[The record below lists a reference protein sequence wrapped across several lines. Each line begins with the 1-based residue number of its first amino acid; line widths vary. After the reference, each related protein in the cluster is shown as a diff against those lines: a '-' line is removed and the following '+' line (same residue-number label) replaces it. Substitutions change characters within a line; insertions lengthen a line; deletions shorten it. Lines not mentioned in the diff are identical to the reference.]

1 MLGPLSRILDPH
13 VEQYLLVDDD
23 EHIID
28 EVRKHWMAVFWP
40 IVRLVLGILG
50 ILVSLYIRAP
60 FGWILALIAIALVVQ
75 ALWRICYEQ
84 MDRFVIT
91 NMRAFRVHGIVARG
105 RATTPMT
112 RILDI
117 TVKQPLLGRIFGYGH
132 FIFESAAQDQGLRE
146 IDYVARPDERD
157 RTIQTVIQRAGLR
170 ASSPRWV
177 EDTDS

>member
-1 MLGPLSRILDPH
+1 MLGLDRWLDPH
-13 VEQYLLVDDD
+13 VEQYLLTDDD
-23 EHIID
+23 EHIVD
-28 EVRKHWMAVFWP
+28 EVLKHPMAIFWP
-40 IVRLVLGILG
+40 CLRFLLALVLLIAATYAG
-50 ILVSLYIRAP
+50 AP
-60 FGWILALIAIALVVQ
+60 FGWLLALLGFGIAVQ
-75 ALWRICYEQ
+75 AVWKICDEQ
-84 MDRFVIT
+84 MDRFVVT
-91 NMRAFRVHGIVARG
+91 NMRAFRVHGLFSRH

-117 TVKQPLLGRIFGYGH
+117 TVNQSLIGRIFNYGD

-146 IDYVARPDERD
+146 IHYVGRPDERD

>member
-1 MLGPLSRILDPH
+1 MLGLDRWLDPH
-13 VEQYLLVDDD
+13 VEQYLLTDDD
-23 EHIID
+23 EYIVD
-28 EVRKHWMAVFWP
+28 QVVKHPMAIVWP
-40 IVRLVLGILG
+40 GLRFVLGLL
-50 ILVSLYIRAP
+50 LVVLATYAGAP
-60 FGWILALIAIALVVQ
+60 FGWVLGLIGLGLAVQ
-75 ALWRICYEQ
+75 AAWKICDEQ

-91 NMRAFRVHGIVARG
+91 NMRAFRVHGLFSRH

-117 TVKQPLLGRIFGYGH
+117 TVNQSLMGRIFNYGH

-146 IDYVARPDERD
+146 IDYVGRPDERD